1 LLKDPEILIL
11 DEATSAL
18 DSQSEKAVQMAL
30 ESLMRNRTSLV
41 VAHRLSTVMHADKI
55 VVLEKGKIIEIG
67 KHQELIAKGGLYAK
81 LIQLQELG

>member
-1 LLKDPEILIL
+1 
-11 DEATSAL
+11 
-18 DSQSEKAVQMAL
+18 MAL
-30 ESLMRNRTSLV
+30 ESLMRNRTSLI

>member
-1 LLKDPEILIL
+1 
-11 DEATSAL
+11 
-18 DSQSEKAVQMAL
+18 MAL

>member
-1 LLKDPEILIL
+1 
-11 DEATSAL
+11 
-18 DSQSEKAVQMAL
+18 
-30 ESLMRNRTSLV
+30 
-41 VAHRLSTVMHADKI
+41 MHADKI

>member
-1 LLKDPEILIL
+1 LIL